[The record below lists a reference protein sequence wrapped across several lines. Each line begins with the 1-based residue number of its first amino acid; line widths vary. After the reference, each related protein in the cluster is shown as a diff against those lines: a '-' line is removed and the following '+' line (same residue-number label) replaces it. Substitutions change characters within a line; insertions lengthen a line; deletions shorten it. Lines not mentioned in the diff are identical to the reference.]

1 VSLPV
6 DSEGKSAR
14 VLNGNNKEGP
24 QAEEIEEEIDERR
37 HELCSGRSDERPRSR
52 R

>member
-1 VSLPV
+1 VELKFRGRRLLVSLPV

-24 QAEEIEEEIDERR
+24 QAER
-37 HELCSGRSDERPRSR
+37 ELKKKSMKAT
-52 R
+52 